1 MKLQF
6 LGAAKEVTGSCY
18 LLTFS
23 GHQLL
28 IDCGM
33 IQGGEISN
41 DDPFPF
47 DPTAIDYLLLTHA
60 HIDHSGRIPL
70 LVKRGFR
77 GRIITTGATRDLCR
91 IMLRDS
97 AHIQEFEAEWR
108 SRKGRRSGLD
118 NFQPL
123 YTIPDADA
131 ALALF
136 EGYDYGK
143 RIVLSDALAV
153 RFTDVGHLLGSASI
167 EVWVREGEICR
178 KLVFSG
184 DIGNTG
190 IPLLKDPAYVTEGD
204 VVITESTYGDRHHR
218 RPPDYAQALA
228 EILQR
233 TFDRGG
239 NLIIP
244 AFAVGRTQELLYFLR
259 QIKQKRMV
267 TGHDGFTVY
276 VDSPLAIEATGIFG
290 RNTAGYYDNEAMAL
304 VQQGINP
311 IEFEGL
317 TPTVTAEESRA
328 INTDSRPHVVLSAS
342 GMCDAGRIRHH
353 LKHNLWRRESLVL
366 FVGYQAEGTL
376 GRRILEG
383 ATVVKIF
390 GEEIDVKAEIIPLE
404 GISGHADQE
413 GLLRWAD
420 AFLEPPRQIFVC
432 HGDADV
438 CESYAALL
446 RDSRRLPALAP
457 NRGAAFDL
465 ASYTLIDPG
474 TPPEKRRV
482 SGARRASIAYGRL
495 QSAGEYLLEVIR
507 QNEGAPNKDL
517 LKFAEQI
524 STLAQ
529 KWRRD

>member
-6 LGAAKEVTGSCY
+6 VGAAKEVTGSCY
-18 LLTFS
+18 YLTFS

-33 IQGGEISN
+33 IQGGDAKN

-47 DPTAIDYLLLTHA
+47 DPSKIDYLLLTHA

-77 GRIITTGATRDLCR
+77 GKILTTGATQDLCR

-108 SRKGRRSGLD
+108 SRKGKRSGLD
-118 NFQPL
+118 NFEPL
-123 YTIPDADA
+123 YTMPDADA

-136 EGYDYGK
+136 CGYEYGK
-143 RIVLSDALAV
+143 RIQLDDDLAI
-153 RFTDVGHLLGSASI
+153 RFIDVGHLLGSASL
-167 EVWVREGEICR
+167 EVWIREGDVER

-190 IPLLKDPAYVTEGD
+190 IPLLKDPSYVTEGD
-204 VVITESTYGDRHHR
+204 IVITESTYGDRHHR
-218 RPPDYAQALA
+218 RPPDYTQALA

-244 AFAVGRTQELLYFLR
+244 SFAVGRTQELLYFLR
-259 QIKQKRMV
+259 HIKQKKMV
-267 TGHDGFTVY
+267 QGHDGFSVY
-276 VDSPLAIEATGIFG
+276 VDSPLAIEATGIFS
-290 RNTAGYYDNEAMAL
+290 RNTIGYYDNEAMEL
-304 VQQGINP
+304 VQSGINP
-311 IEFEGL
+311 IDFEGL

-328 INTDSRPHVVLSAS
+328 INSDNRPHVVLAAS
-342 GMCDAGRIRHH
+342 GMCDAGRIKHH
-353 LKHNLWRRESLVL
+353 LKHNLWRPESTVL

-383 ATVVKIF
+383 ATTVKIF
-390 GEEIDVKAEIIPLE
+390 GEEIDVRAEIVPLE

-413 GLLRWAD
+413 GLLRWID
-420 AFLEPPRQIFVC
+420 AFVEPPKQVYVC

-438 CESYAALL
+438 CESYAELL
-446 RDSRRLPALAP
+446 RDRLSLAAVAP
-457 NRGAAFDL
+457 N
-465 ASYTLIDPG
+465 PG
-474 TPPEKRRV
+474 TVVDLCTGVTLDAGSPPERRRI
-482 SGARRASIAYGRL
+482 SGARRASIAYDRL
-495 QSAGEYLLEVIR
+495 QSAGDYLLEVIR
-507 QNEGAPNKDL
+507 QNEGTPNKDL

-524 STLAQ
+524 HALAQ
-529 KWRRD
+529 KWRRE